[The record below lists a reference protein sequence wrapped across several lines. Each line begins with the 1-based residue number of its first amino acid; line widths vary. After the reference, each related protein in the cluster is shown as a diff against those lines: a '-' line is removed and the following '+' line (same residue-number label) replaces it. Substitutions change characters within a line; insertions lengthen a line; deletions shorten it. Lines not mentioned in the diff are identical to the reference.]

1 MAILKGPLEQLLVQR
16 EKRASYIKEV
26 LFSSFESSIRL
37 MALGITVIKQMSVFV
52 QKNNKT
58 FNGNDYIDIV
68 QVNKII

>member
-1 MAILKGPLEQLLVQR
+1 MAILKGPLEQLLVKR

-26 LFSSFESSIRL
+26 LFSSFESSIKF
-37 MALGITVIKQMSVFV
+37 MALGITVIKQISIFV

-58 FNGNDYIDIV
+58 FIGNDYIDIV